1 MSARK
6 IFVEKLKAK
15 LDEWNAEVDRLES
28 KAEMI
33 DAQNQARY
41 RATIQEIKAKIRQVE
56 RKLTVIK
63 NSSTDAW
70 QDLKEGVEIAWKDF
84 EASVKQVKE
93 QFHGWKS
100 IISPGLPDLYDP

>member
-28 KAEMI
+28 KAKMI

-41 RATIQEIKAKIRQVE
+41 RATIQEIKAKIQQVE

-70 QDLKEGVEIAWKDF
+70 QDLKEGAEIAWKDF

-93 QFHGWKS
+93 QFTGGN
-100 IISPGLPDLYDP
+100 P

>member
-1 MSARK
+1 MSARE

-15 LDEWNAEVDRLES
+15 LSEWNAEVDRLES

-33 DAQNQARY
+33 DAQNRARY
-41 RATIQEIKAKIRQVE
+41 RAAIQEIKGKIQQVE

-70 QDLKEGVEIAWKDF
+70 QDLKEGAETAWKDF
-84 EASVKQVKE
+84 EASMNQVKE
-93 QFHGWKS
+93 RFTGGA
-100 IISPGLPDLYDP
+100 P